1 MRGVRR
7 VLLIGLALA
16 AAVLVGALVLAG
28 GGDDDPPVRAAPREL
43 RLARAPYLGVSCRQ
57 PNSIVCD
64 RVRLAV
70 WLRAPVRRLSAT
82 IDGRSFRLRPP
93 PQRDGYWEGPLRPAA
108 LLTPGS
114 ALHVIPD
121 RGPDHWVGRHP
132 VRTRVRLSAV
142 EADGARPAPTSPS
155 TSTRATAE
163 IRLDRWVDRS

>member
-7 VLLIGLALA
+7 LLLIGLGLA
-16 AAVLVGALVLAG
+16 AAALAGALALARG
-28 GGDDDPPVRAAPREL
+28 GGDDDDAHGPPVRAAPREL
-43 RLARAPYLGVSCRQ
+43 QLARAPYLGVSCRQ
-57 PNSIVCD
+57 PNSIACD

-93 PQRDGYWEGPLRPAA
+93 PRRDGYWEGPLRPAG

-121 RGPDHWVGRHP
+121 RGRHRWVGRHP
-132 VRTRVRLSAV
+132 VRTRIRLSAV
-142 EADGARPAPTSPS
+142 DADGARARTEV
-155 TSTRATAE
+155 A
-163 IRLDRWVDRS
+163 VDLHAGYG

>member
-7 VLLIGLALA
+7 LLLIALA
-16 AAVLVGALVLAG
+16 FAAAAAAGALALAG
-28 GGDDDPPVRAAPREL
+28 GGDDDGPPVRAAPRDL
-43 RLARAPYLGVSCRQ
+43 QLARAPYLGVSCRE
-57 PNSIVCD
+57 PNSIACD

-93 PQRDGYWEGPLRPAA
+93 PRRDGYWEGPLRPAG

-121 RGPDHWVGRHP
+121 RGRHRWVGRHR
-132 VRTRVRLSAV
+132 VRTRIRLSAV
-142 EADGARPAPTSPS
+142 DADGARARTEV
-155 TSTRATAE
+155 A
-163 IRLDRWVDRS
+163 VDLHAGYG